1 MYQNIS
7 AGTTAVDNVFNLSF
21 AAPLYESGDSSNFL
35 ISSTAFK
42 LVPGG
47 VDHFFGDIPITGS
60 SNRQVM
66 VYKVVDGNNITVIND
81 AGLITPSS
89 GKISLNNFTTSA
101 SDTSIKI
108 TAIPNS
114 LDIAPKRDQLINI
127 DQSFVNI
134 TAQVDT
140 ISTAGSSGSIDY
152 SVNSR
157 LR

>member
-1 MYQNIS
+1 MVAEACITS
-7 AGTTAVDNVFNLSF
+7 
-21 AAPLYESGDSSNFL
+21 SSN
-35 ISSTAFK
+35 
-42 LVPGG
+42 
-47 VDHFFGDIPITGS
+47 
-60 SNRQVM
+60 
-66 VYKVVDGNNITVIND
+66 
-81 AGLITPSS
+81 
-89 GKISLNNFTTSA
+89 
-101 SDTSIKI
+101 TSIRI

-127 DQSFVNI
+127 DQAFVSI